1 MHYDLLSFSNFR
13 GVIFKCHELSDLMG
27 CLWPGH
33 LDFTNFYKIS
43 QSGGTNTVNELS
55 APMAQDETAA

>member
-1 MHYDLLSFSNFR
+1 MIWRLFLIDG
-13 GVIFKCHELSDLMG
+13 GVSFKCHKLSDLMG

-43 QSGGTNTVNELS
+43 QSDGTNTVNE
-55 APMAQDETAA
+55 QKCTYDTG